1 MKNRTHLAYVAPLVL
16 CMAVVSTQVLA
27 APDQENRGTLTR
39 SDYDFAVAASTG
51 GSFEVA
57 AGRIAAAR
65 GTLPAVKQFGEQMAN
80 DHSKAGDKLK
90 DIVTSAG
97 GALPAQPTAKQ
108 QKELDR
114 LNTLNGSEFD
124 KEYVAL
130 MVEDH
135 KKDLKEF
142 QKAAK
147 RSDNYQL
154 KSFAGETAQTV
165 EHHLTLAKNLQDEI
179 KEESRRSAK

>member
-1 MKNRTHLAYVAPLVL
+1 MKNRTYSVYFASIVF
-16 CMAVVSTQVLA
+16 CMAGASTQVLA
-27 APDQENRGTLTR
+27 APDQENRGTLSR
-39 SDYDFAVAASTG
+39 SDYDFAVTAATG

-65 GTLPAVKQFGEQMAN
+65 GTSPSVKQFGEQMVN
-80 DHSKAGDKLK
+80 DHSKAADKLK

-124 KEYVAL
+124 KEYAAL

-165 EHHLTLAKNLQDEI
+165 EHHLAMAKTLEDEI
-179 KEESRRSAK
+179 KGNASRSAK

>member
-1 MKNRTHLAYVAPLVL
+1 MVL
-16 CMAVVSTQVLA
+16 CVATAVA
-27 APDQENRGTLTR
+27 APDSENRGTLSR
-39 SDYDFAVAASTG
+39 SDYDFACAAAMG
-51 GSFEVA
+51 GSFEAA
-57 AGRIAAAR
+57 AGRIAAVR
-65 GTLPAVKQFGEQMAN
+65 GTLPSVKRFGEQMVT
-80 DHSKAGDKLK
+80 DHGKAGDRLK

-97 GALPAQPTAKQ
+97 GTLPAQLTAKQ

-124 KEYVAL
+124 KEYASL

-147 RSDNYQL
+147 RTDNYQL

-165 EHHLTLAKNLQDEI
+165 EHHLGMAKSLQDET
-179 KEESRRSAK
+179 KGETRRSAK